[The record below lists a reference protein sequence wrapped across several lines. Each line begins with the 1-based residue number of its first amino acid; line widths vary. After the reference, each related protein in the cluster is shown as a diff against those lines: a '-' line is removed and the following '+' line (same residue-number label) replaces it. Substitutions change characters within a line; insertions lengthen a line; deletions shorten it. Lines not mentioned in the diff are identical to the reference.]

1 MGRDDLERRLEGYY
15 AAERD
20 ELRAP
25 AGLWDS
31 VSARLGEQDPA
42 PWWQRVLGGVAGQGV
57 GRVYAGAAAAVALLV
72 VGVFMY
78 TTIIGAG
85 GPGSSQESMASD
97 TPGTTAAAIAAAAP
111 APAAA
116 PVAESAPAAAP
127 AAAMAEAPETT
138 APTGAVETHAM
149 SADAVPRA
157 PSGLT
162 QNAAAGVAET
172 DELPFRHEIWGLL
185 NGSRTHLFWIALP
198 ERWESSEP
206 MYAGGVWSGVISGPG
221 VTLAYTFGERVQ
233 SETLRAG
240 TLADAAANKQR
251 VWDEYVIGN
260 LAFVTAPPEGRVG
273 DLLMTLQ
280 LPTGT
285 LRFTGDALGPV
296 QQEWALMVFRSIIA

>member
-25 AGLWDS
+25 ADLWAN

-42 PWWQRVLGGVAGQGV
+42 PWWQRVFGGMAGQGM

-78 TTIIGAG
+78 TTIIGVG
-85 GPGSSQESMASD
+85 GTGGSQESMASD
-97 TPGTTAAAIAAAAP
+97 APGTTAASIAAAPPAPAAASAP

-116 PVAESAPAAAP
+116 MAPAPEAMSAADAIEP
-127 AAAMAEAPETT
+127 QAS
-138 APTGAVETHAM
+138 M

-162 QNAAAGVAET
+162 QNAAAGVADADT
-172 DELPFRHEIWGLL
+172 LPFRHEVWGLL
-185 NGSRTHLFWIALP
+185 NGSRTHLFWVALP
-198 ERWESSEP
+198 ERWSSSEP

-285 LRFTGDALGPV
+285 LRLTGEALGPV
-296 QQEWALMVFRSIIA
+296 QQEFALMVFRSIIA

>member
-1 MGRDDLERRLEGYY
+1 MGREDLERRLEGYF
-15 AAERD
+15 AEERN
-20 ELRAP
+20 ELPAP

-42 PWWQRVLGGVAGQGV
+42 PWWRRLFAPAVGQGM
-57 GRVYAGAAAAVALLV
+57 GRVYAGAAAGVALLV

-78 TTIIGAG
+78 TTLIGSG
-85 GPGSSQESMASD
+85 GDQFDSVAHESPS
-97 TPGTTAAAIAAAAP
+97 TTAASIAAAAP
-111 APAAA
+111 EAAA
-116 PVAESAPAAAP
+116 AQAPESAPAAAP
-127 AAAMAEAPETT
+127 AAAPAQAAGAT
-138 APTGAVETHAM
+138 AAADALEPQAAM

-162 QNAAAGVAET
+162 QNAAAGVAEA
-172 DELPFRHEIWGLL
+172 DALPFRHEVWGLL
-185 NGSRTHLFWIALP
+185 NGSRTHLFWVALP
-198 ERWESSEP
+198 ERWTSSEP
-206 MYAGGVWSGVISGPG
+206 MYAGGIWSGAISGPG
-221 VTLAYTFGERVQ
+221 VVLEYTFGERAQ
-233 SETLRAG
+233 SEALRAG
-240 TLADAAANKQR
+240 TMADAAANKQR

-280 LPTGT
+280 LPKGT

>member
-25 AGLWDS
+25 TDLWAN

-42 PWWQRVLGGVAGQGV
+42 PWWQRVFGGMAGQGV

-78 TTIIGAG
+78 TTIIGSG
-85 GPGSSQESMASD
+85 GDQFESAASGSP
-97 TPGTTAAAIAAAAP
+97 TTTAAASIAAPPAPAAASAP

-116 PVAESAPAAAP
+116 MAPAPEAMSAAD
-127 AAAMAEAPETT
+127 
-138 APTGAVETHAM
+138 AVEPQASM

-162 QNAAAGVAET
+162 QNAAAGVAEA

-185 NGSRTHLFWIALP
+185 NGSRTHLFWVALP
-198 ERWESSEP
+198 ERWDSSEP

-285 LRFTGDALGPV
+285 LRFTGDAMGPV